1 MWGNKMTINNP
12 KYDKQTAI
20 FTELCSI
27 IEEDSQSV
35 YDVLDAIVGILNNS
49 QLNEVEDIIVNQ
61 YGED

>member
-1 MWGNKMTINNP
+1 MTINNP

-35 YDVLDAIVGILNNS
+35 YDVLDAIVAVCIPNKPYIPPS
-49 QLNEVEDIIVNQ
+49 PKVFDM
-61 YGED
+61 